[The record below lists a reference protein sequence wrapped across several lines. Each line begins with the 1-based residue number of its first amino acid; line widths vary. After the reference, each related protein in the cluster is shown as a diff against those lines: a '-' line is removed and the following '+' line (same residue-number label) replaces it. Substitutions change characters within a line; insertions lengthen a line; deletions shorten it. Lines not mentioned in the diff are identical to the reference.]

1 MKMVLHKTC
10 VLVMMCFTFINM
22 GYGQRTILSLEQ
34 IQKEVQ
40 ENYPLVKGKEF
51 LQHQSGLSIEN
62 IRTAY
67 LPKLYANGK
76 MSYQSDVTS
85 SPIAGPNSF
94 GAPKEQFAMNLDV
107 EQLIYNGGKTKNQ
120 IKLDQL
126 STEVEVIDLEVKMYE
141 LRERVNDAFFSILLL
156 RQSSQVLQEKRK
168 SVIARLEQVQSAVKN
183 GVIAVSN
190 VKVLESEILLID
202 QQLKELKYAETTS
215 FETLAELMN
224 RNTEFDIN
232 HSVKNESATNFSLD
246 KKISEERPEYKLFE
260 GQNSLL
266 DEQIEMSK
274 KERLPIITAF
284 GQVGYGQPGYN
295 QLSDEFDTYYMIGAK
310 LSWHIF
316 DWKTSKRKQRKYQLQ
331 KDLVMTQQ
339 FSFQKNQ
346 KIELQRELNNIAKFK
361 ILLEQDDAIVNLKE
375 EVTKSSSSQ
384 LDNGVI
390 TSSDYLE
397 DLNKEIQA
405 KLNREYHQIQL
416 SQAIKEYNRILGKT
430 NINI

>member
-202 QQLKELKYAETTS
+202 QQLKELEYAETIS

-232 HSVKNESATNFSLD
+232 HSVKNESATKFSLD

-274 KERLPIITAF
+274 KDRLPIITAF

>member
-1 MKMVLHKTC
+1 
-10 VLVMMCFTFINM
+10 M
-22 GYGQRTILSLEQ
+22 GYGQKTILSLEQ

-40 ENYPLVKGKEF
+40 ENYPLVKGKE
-51 LQHQSGLSIEN
+51 LLRQQSGLTIEN
-62 IRTAY
+62 IRTSY

-120 IKLDQL
+120 LKLDQL

-156 RQSSQVLQEKRK
+156 RQSSQVLKEKRK
-168 SVIARLEQVQSAVKN
+168 SVTARLEQVHSAVKN
-183 GVIAVSN
+183 GVMAASN
-190 VKVLESEILLID
+190 AKVLESEVLLID
-202 QQLKELKYAETTS
+202 QQLKELEYAETTS

-224 RNTEFDIN
+224 RNIEFDID
-232 HSVKNESATNFSLD
+232 HSVKNESTAKFSID
-246 KKISEERPEYKLFE
+246 NKISEERPEYRLFE

-274 KERLPIITAF
+274 KDKLPIITAF

-295 QLSDEFDTYYMIGAK
+295 QLNDEFDTYYMVGAK
-310 LSWHIF
+310 LSWNIF

-346 KIELQRELNNIAKFK
+346 KIELHRELNNITKFK
-361 ILLEQDDAIVNLKE
+361 ILLEQDNAIVTLKE

>member
-202 QQLKELKYAETTS
+202 QQLKELEYAETIS

-316 DWKTSKRKQRKYQLQ
+316 DWNSSKRKQRKYQLQ